1 MSSGDEQITAADRQ
15 GVDGGELSAAIGI
28 DGEEIAW
35 RKAFTGFDAADE
47 RRLQELLPAFE
58 SVADDLVEEF
68 YGHLQAHSET
78 VAILDKSDKPVEAL
92 KRDQRQYLKDLG
104 RGEYGSDYFARRARI
119 GKLHDMLG
127 LGPKIYLGAYS
138 IYYTGLFESV
148 AEDVKS
154 EFAGAGDPATDGGV
168 DESPAHAG
176 GPTDSPD
183 EPVSPAAAPA
193 AGDVEAAVDATVE
206 RLMSVVKL
214 MNLDQQVAMDTY
226 IHSYAEQME
235 EEMDRREQLTTEV
248 ESDVLEPVEELQ
260 RAAEG
265 VATSASEISGVAE
278 DQSESMERVAGEVSN
293 MSATIEEIA
302 STADEVSERST
313 QAAETAD
320 EGRESAET
328 AREVMGD
335 IDEAAG
341 EMAADFSGL
350 QERIAEVDEV
360 VEVINRIAEQTNL
373 LALNASI
380 EAARAGDAGQGFAVV
395 ADEVKSL
402 AEESQRQAGQIEQLV
417 EDIRADATDTVESLD
432 ETEQQVDQGIERVE
446 DAMASLTEIAAAV
459 EETSRGIKEVAD
471 ATDGQAASTEAVASL
486 VENAVEG
493 ANTVSTEV
501 DDIAAATEEQ
511 TAMLDEVTRA
521 VTRLTDN

>member
-1 MSSGDEQITAADRQ
+1 MSSGDPKITAAVRQ
-15 GVDGGELSAAIGI
+15 GVDGGELSSAIGI

-35 RKAFTGFDAADE
+35 RKSFTGFDAADE
-47 RRLQELLPAFE
+47 ARLESMLPSFE
-58 SVADDLVEEF
+58 TVADDLVEEF
-68 YGHLQAHSET
+68 YDHLQAHSET
-78 VAILDKSDKPVEAL
+78 VAILNKSDKPVEAL

-104 RGEYGSDYFARRARI
+104 RGTYGTDYFARRARI
-119 GKLHDMLG
+119 GKLHDLLG
-127 LGPKIYLGAYS
+127 LGPKIYLGAYAV
-138 IYYTGLFESV
+138 YYRGLFDAV
-148 AEDVKS
+148 ASDVKAEYARGS
-154 EFAGAGDPATDGGV
+154 GPATDGGV
-168 DESPAHAG
+168 DEAPTHAG
-176 GPTDSPD
+176 GPADRPD
-183 EPVSPAAAPA
+183 GPVSPETAPQ
-193 AGDVEAAVDATVE
+193 AGEVEAAVDATVE
-206 RLMSVVKL
+206 RLLSVVKL

-226 IHSYAEQME
+226 IHSYAEQMQA
-235 EEMDRREQLTTEV
+235 EMDQREHLTREV

-260 RAAEG
+260 NAAEG
-265 VATSASEISGVAE
+265 VSTSAQEISGVAE
-278 DQSESMERVAGEVSN
+278 RQRESMENVAGEVSN

-302 STADEVSERST
+302 STADEVNGRSA

-335 IDEAAG
+335 IDEAAT
-341 EMAADFSGL
+341 EMADDFSSL

-417 EDIRADATDTVESLD
+417 EDIRADATETVASLD
-432 ETEQQVDQGIERVE
+432 ETEEQVDHGIERVE
-446 DAMASLTEIAAAV
+446 DAMASLDDIAEAV
-459 EETSRGIKEVAD
+459 EETSRGIREVAD
-471 ATDGQAASTEAVASL
+471 ATEEQAASTEEVASL
-486 VENAVEG
+486 VEDAVEG
-493 ANTVSTEV
+493 ATAVSTEV

-511 TAMLDEVTRA
+511 TAMLDEVTRVVA
-521 VTRLTDN
+521 RLTEE